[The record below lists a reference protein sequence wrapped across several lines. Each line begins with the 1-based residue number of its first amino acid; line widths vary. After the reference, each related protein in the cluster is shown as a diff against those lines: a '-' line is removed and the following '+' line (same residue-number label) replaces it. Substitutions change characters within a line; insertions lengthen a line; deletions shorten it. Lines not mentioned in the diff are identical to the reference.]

1 MSASEKHKTNHI
13 SMGVEVEFYT
23 INIPELEI
31 RRRIIYPK
39 KSVIEKG
46 EKFTKD
52 KSIGSEYD
60 SKVFYSLHEALFLLK
75 NGLRKYLLKNYLYT
89 NEKRLEVLALVGGW
103 RDRFA
108 GAHLHIGLGENGINK
123 KDAEKLAMHI
133 HDHIPFIIAL
143 SANSP
148 VWREKITNIASN
160 RLIRC
165 SENYCSIVPRGKL
178 NMDHYNEISYNYAI
192 KSKPP
197 TIEIRVCDSNIP
209 PYLCASLLILKLITL
224 GWQNGKRITNKC
236 SYENYIQSRMNAA
249 KKGAKAT
256 IFWNDKAVDIKTYCN
271 LFFKKYRKELDEVK
285 IPDEVLEVFKLFKK
299 GWNGAE
305 IIRQSCK
312 KFKKKHPISWQKY
325 FAMNYAKA
333 IESIL
338 NGETIIDFCE
348 KLMVELPK
356 TNGIEVFP
364 S

>member
-1 MSASEKHKTNHI
+1 MYNNKALI

-23 INIPELEI
+23 INIPKLEI
-31 RRRIIYPK
+31 HRKIIYPK

-46 EKFTKD
+46 ERFTKD

-75 NGLRKYLLKNYLYT
+75 NGLRKYLLKNYRYT
-89 NEKRLEVLALVGGW
+89 EEENSEVLALVGGW
-103 RDRFA
+103 KDRFA

-123 KDAEKLAMHI
+123 KDAEKLAIHI

-148 VWREKITNIASN
+148 IWREKITNNASN

-197 TIEIRVCDSNIP
+197 TIELRVCDSNIP
-209 PYLCASLLILKLITL
+209 SYLCASLLILKLITL
-224 GWQNGKRITNKC
+224 GWLKGKRITNKC
-236 SYENYIQSRMNAA
+236 SYENYVKARLNAA
-249 KKGAKAT
+249 RKGAKAI
-256 IFWNDKAVDIKTYCN
+256 IFWNDKPVDVKNYCN
-271 LFFKKYRKELDEVK
+271 LFFKKYKEELDEVN
-285 IPDEVLEVFKLFKK
+285 IPDEVLEVIKLFKK

-305 IIRQSCK
+305 IIRNSCK

-325 FAMNYAKA
+325 FAMNYVNA
-333 IESIL
+333 IESSL
-338 NGETIIDFCE
+338 NGETIFDFSE

-356 TNGIEVFP
+356 INGIEIFP